1 MHAVSA
7 RNRGRPLQMRLGFWL
22 AITPIIMLP
31 MRRRTKSSRTTWM
44 AREQEPE
51 ERWLLGSP
59 AAGNPPFVICLRDPS
74 PHPANGVDSTLPSF
88 RTHIHTHTK
97 KRNHFVANCMISKIL
112 HFLTYLF
119 FELIV

>member
-1 MHAVSA
+1 MRCQPVTGRHM
-7 RNRGRPLQMRLGFWL
+7 RPLQMRLGFWL

-44 AREQEPE
+44 AREREPE

-74 PHPANGVDSTLPSF
+74 PHHFANGVDPTLVSF
-88 RTHIHTHTK
+88 
-97 KRNHFVANCMISKIL
+97 
-112 HFLTYLF
+112 
-119 FELIV
+119 

>member
-7 RNRGRPLQMRLGFWL
+7 RNRVRPLQMRLGFWL

-74 PHPANGVDSTLPSF
+74 PRHPANGVDSTLPSF
-88 RTHIHTHTK
+88 STHIHTHK
-97 KRNHFVANCMISKIL
+97 EEESFRNGKL
-112 HFLTYLF
+112 
-119 FELIV
+119 